1 MYNLKKSSLIKI
13 KVPIIIQTMSS
24 KSVGKKTNAMR
35 ILESAHIEYSVLSY
49 DDDGEHE
56 LEKGAAVKTA
66 EKLGV
71 DPEAVFKTIVMKTD
85 SGEICVFCVPAALEV
100 NLKKAR
106 TVAGAKDIE
115 PVKQDKLNALTG
127 YVRGGCSTGY
137 VRGGC
142 SPLGMKRSYRTFFD
156 ESIILQEK
164 VYVSAGVRG
173 VQLCLDAED
182 LVAVCKGIVCSV
194 ATEI

>member
-1 MYNLKKSSLIKI
+1 MGYRRNFEKYLKKSSLIKI

-127 YVRGGCSTGY
+127 YVRGGCS
-137 VRGGC
+137 
-142 SPLGMKRSYRTFFD
+142 PLGMKRSYRTFFD

-173 VQLCLDAED
+173 VQLCLNAED

>member
-127 YVRGGCSTGY
+127 YVRGGCS
-137 VRGGC
+137 
-142 SPLGMKRSYRTFFD
+142 PLGMKRSFRTFFD

-173 VQLCLDAED
+173 VQLCLNAED

>member
-1 MYNLKKSSLIKI
+1 MIKI
-13 KVPIIIQTMSS
+13 KVPIIIQTMSG

-85 SGEICVFCVPAALEV
+85 SGEICVFCVPAAL
-100 NLKKAR
+100 
-106 TVAGAKDIE
+106 
-115 PVKQDKLNALTG
+115 
-127 YVRGGCSTGY
+127 
-137 VRGGC
+137 
-142 SPLGMKRSYRTFFD
+142 
-156 ESIILQEK
+156 
-164 VYVSAGVRG
+164 
-173 VQLCLDAED
+173 
-182 LVAVCKGIVCSV
+182 
-194 ATEI
+194 

>member
-1 MYNLKKSSLIKI
+1 M
-13 KVPIIIQTMSS
+13 
-24 KSVGKKTNAMR
+24 
-35 ILESAHIEYSVLSY
+35 
-49 DDDGEHE
+49 
-56 LEKGAAVKTA
+56 
-66 EKLGV
+66 
-71 DPEAVFKTIVMKTD
+71 
-85 SGEICVFCVPAALEV
+85 EV

-127 YVRGGCSTGY
+127 YVRGGCS
-137 VRGGC
+137 
-142 SPLGMKRSYRTFFD
+142 PLGMKRSFRTFFD

-182 LVAVCKGIVCSV
+182 LVEVCNGTVCSV

>member
-1 MYNLKKSSLIKI
+1 M
-13 KVPIIIQTMSS
+13 
-24 KSVGKKTNAMR
+24 
-35 ILESAHIEYSVLSY
+35 
-49 DDDGEHE
+49 
-56 LEKGAAVKTA
+56 
-66 EKLGV
+66 
-71 DPEAVFKTIVMKTD
+71 AVFKTIVMKTD

-115 PVKQDKLNALTG
+115 PVKQDSLNAL
-127 YVRGGCSTGY
+127 TGY

-182 LVAVCKGIVCSV
+182 LVEVCNGTVCSV